1 MHGVVAR
8 LSGIPDPSRADNT
21 AYRKAFAS
29 AFPGLPAGL
38 STNPLVL
45 PYYTAVDALLQALEI
60 VDGDLGADRGALRMA
75 LASLRLETPT
85 GPVHLDGNRQAVVP
99 ATLVRLT
106 GTKPGP
112 ASFEPVRRISAV
124 DETLGGLL
132 AANFSPTARSNECSR
147 ATPPPWAR

>member
-1 MHGVVAR
+1 MR
-8 LSGIPDPSRADNT
+8 CCRRSRA
-21 AYRKAFAS
+21 
-29 AFPGLPAGL
+29 
-38 STNPLVL
+38 STE
-45 PYYTAVDALLQALEI
+45 T
-60 VDGDLGADRGALRMA
+60 LGADRGALRTA

-132 AANFSPTARSNECSR
+132 RRELLAHGALERVLARHAAALGALSQVASGWIVQVNRVS
-147 ATPPPWAR
+147 